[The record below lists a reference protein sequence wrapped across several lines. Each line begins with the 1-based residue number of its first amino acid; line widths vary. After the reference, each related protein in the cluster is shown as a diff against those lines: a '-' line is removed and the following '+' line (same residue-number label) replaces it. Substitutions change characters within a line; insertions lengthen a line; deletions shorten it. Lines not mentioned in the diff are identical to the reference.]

1 MDEFTTYIFKENEIK
16 TNNKRVIKERT
27 FYIGLLI
34 GLFGF
39 ALQLLEIEYSFY
51 LILTGA
57 IIVTIGRIAMSG
69 KNPSIGHRPLELK
82 IRKGSITIGQEKID
96 FENKSDI
103 QINILGYRGQGINQR
118 TAFYKMYSGNDNTI
132 TLRYKDKEAKFQF
145 VLDSELHKDKLL
157 KFCEKYGFNVR
168 H

>member
-39 ALQLLEIEYSFY
+39 VLQLLEIEYSFY
-51 LILTGA
+51 LIYIGVIT
-57 IIVTIGRIAMSG
+57 VTIGRIVMSG
-69 KNPSIGHRPLELK
+69 KDPSIGHRPLELK
-82 IRKGSITIGQEKID
+82 FGKDYITIGHDKID
-96 FENKSDI
+96 IESKFDI
-103 QINILGYRGQGINQR
+103 QINIIGYRGQGINQR

-132 TLRYKDKEAKFQF
+132 TLRYKGKEAKFQF
-145 VLDSELHKDKLL
+145 VLDSEHHKDKLL
-157 KFCEKYGFNVR
+157 KFCEKNGFNVR
-168 H
+168 Q